1 MLAVDT
7 VCCKTTSYRRA
18 VIMTAIIEETSLPR
32 PRVFAALRGALSRD
46 EFFAGLFILGC
57 ANGLFGRVLL
67 AWTSE
72 GWSGLLGVDIS
83 VIVLFAC
90 FAGLS
95 TLLQSGR
102 EPIKPADLAVGGIF
116 LILVALPIFSLS
128 WIAVTGL
135 SLYILL
141 FARDSSERTRGAII
155 MLALTVPMLWSK
167 LLFQFF
173 NRLILEID
181 ASLAALLL
189 NVHQVGTLVPF
200 RDGSGFMVVLPAC
213 SSLANMSLAFLCWV
227 SVTQWAKHRWVPIDL
242 MWSLLAVVSVVGVNV
257 TRIALSGVSRSYYD
271 AIHGS
276 GLGQTVVRQY
286 HPRAHDFIQCDQC
299 PT

>member
-1 MLAVDT
+1 M
-7 VCCKTTSYRRA
+7 TTITKEA
-18 VIMTAIIEETSLPR
+18 SLPR

-57 ANGLFGRVLL
+57 INGLFGRVLL

-72 GWSGLLGVDIS
+72 GWSGLLGIDIS
-83 VIVLFAC
+83 IIVLFAC
-90 FAGLS
+90 FAGWS
-95 TLLQSGR
+95 TLLESRR
-102 EPIKPADLAVGGIF
+102 EPTTPADLAVGGIF
-116 LILVALPIFSLS
+116 LVLVALPIFSLS

-135 SLYILL
+135 SIYILI
-141 FARDSSERTRGAII
+141 FASESSERIRGAII

-181 ASLAALLL
+181 ASLAALVL
-189 NVHQVGTLVPF
+189 NVPQVGTVVPF

-227 SVTQWAKHRWVPIDL
+227 SVTQWAKHRWVPTDL
-242 MWSLLAVVSVVGVNV
+242 LWSLLAVISVVGVNV
-257 TRIALSGVSRSYYD
+257 TRIALSGISRDYYD

-276 GLGQTVVRQY
+276 WWANTVVGSTILALTILFSVISAR
-286 HPRAHDFIQCDQC
+286 RELFARN
-299 PT
+299 